1 MVKSYNNVI
10 CMKIWQVGALISG
23 SPIIKLDIEKAKS
36 MEFMEID
43 LQGGFISAIQ
53 ELVKYLYHE
62 EIQFIRLKHFAICTR
77 SILMND
83 QLLTLYLI
91 TNQKKLSLKY
101 AFYRLN
107 RLAENLKPLDQ
118 SFSSIHRDKN
128 KFLESYFKDEFL
140 NKNIPVTDLIK
151 IFFKRYDL

>member
-53 ELVKYLYHE
+53 ELVKYLYH
-62 EIQFIRLKHFAICTR
+62 
-77 SILMND
+77 
-83 QLLTLYLI
+83 
-91 TNQKKLSLKY
+91 
-101 AFYRLN
+101 
-107 RLAENLKPLDQ
+107 
-118 SFSSIHRDKN
+118 
-128 KFLESYFKDEFL
+128 
-140 NKNIPVTDLIK
+140 
-151 IFFKRYDL
+151 